1 MWPFALQ
8 QRTVNEELLA
18 TTKEADQN
26 LRAALNQLE
35 SRYAKDRADLLG
47 AVNHHRELARTQGAR
62 LDRLENRLAESS
74 EGTPGPVEKTAARA
88 GSEDKEPVDLGP
100 KEAETGGFSRQTI
113 SRFITP
119 FTAQQQKINDQLFAA
134 VSTLGE
140 KLGGLVPRVEAA
152 DRLVAETRA
161 LPYVSGSPFEIF
173 EGPVAGRV
181 QGYGRRNGDAGRSG
195 AYDAFEDIFRGPEHF
210 IRDRQRRYL
219 SLIGDREPVLDIGC
233 GRGEFL
239 DLLRERGLE
248 YAGIDPDPDMV
259 GRCRA
264 KGHQRVEVADAN
276 SYLEECADDSIGAIF
291 CAQVI
296 EHMPYEELVRFYG
309 LGLRKLRPGGHFIL
323 ETVNPHSVPALK
335 TFWVDPTHQHPL
347 FPEVALALC
356 EISGFESAYVFHP
369 NGTGE
374 VEVDR
379 YQTGEYAVVA
389 TRATHE

>member
-1 MWPFALQ
+1 LLKLMWPFALQ
-8 QRTVNEELLA
+8 QRAVNEELLA
-18 TTKEADQN
+18 TTKRADQN

-35 SRYAKDRADLLG
+35 SRYANDRADLLN
-47 AVNHHRELARTQGAR
+47 AVNHHRELARTHGAR
-62 LDRLENRLAESS
+62 LDRLETRLAES
-74 EGTPGPVEKTAARA
+74 GGDTPTARA
-88 GSEDKEPVDLGP
+88 ESAG
-100 KEAETGGFSRQTI
+100 KEADGLSTKKADTGGFPRQTI

-119 FTAQQQKINDQLFAA
+119 FTDQQQKINYQLFAA
-134 VSTLGE
+134 VRTLGE

-152 DRLVAETRA
+152 DRLVTESRA

-173 EGPVAGRV
+173 EEPVAGRV
-181 QGYGRRNGDAGRSG
+181 QGYGRRDGDPGRAGT
-195 AYDAFEDIFRGPEHF
+195 YDAFEDIFRGPENF

-219 SLIGDREPVLDIGC
+219 DLLGDRDPVLDIGC

-239 DLLRERGLE
+239 DLLRERGLK

-264 KGHQRVEVADAN
+264 KGHERVEVADAN
-276 SYLEECADDSIGAIF
+276 SYLERCVDDSIGAIF

-296 EHMPYEELVRFYG
+296 EHMPYEELLRFYG
-309 LGLRKLRPGGHFIL
+309 LGLRKLAPGGLFIL

-356 EISGFESAYVFHP
+356 ELTGFESAYVFHP

-379 YQTGEYAVVA
+379 YETGEYALVA
-389 TRATHE
+389 TKAEH